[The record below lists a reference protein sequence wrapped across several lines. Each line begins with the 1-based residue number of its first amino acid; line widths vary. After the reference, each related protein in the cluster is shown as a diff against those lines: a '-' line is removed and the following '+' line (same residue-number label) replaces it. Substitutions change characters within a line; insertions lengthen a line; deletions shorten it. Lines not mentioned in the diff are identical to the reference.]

1 MWACGRAC
9 DASTE
14 CYVTPLDLHT
24 NTYILCTCKYGNFAY
39 SDAPRMWLVG
49 TSVAVMGV
57 AIGAVTEACGGLWSR
72 ARALRWRSLPAG
84 GVSTSDSSKV
94 TAEFER

>member
-1 MWACGRAC
+1 MRACGRAC

-72 ARALRWRSLPAG
+72 ARARQVAIAARGGGSLHRTR
-84 GVSTSDSSKV
+84 V
-94 TAEFER
+94 R

>member
-1 MWACGRAC
+1 
-9 DASTE
+9 
-14 CYVTPLDLHT
+14 
-24 NTYILCTCKYGNFAY
+24 
-39 SDAPRMWLVG
+39 MWLVG
-49 TSVAVMGV
+49 ISVAVMGV

-72 ARALRWRSLPAG
+72 ARARQVAIAARG